1 MDGDEWMHS
10 NTDRG
15 VHFRGFL
22 GITAYHL
29 LPTHP
34 IEPGGGGKGN
44 GELQTIRD
52 IAFRISLIAGGSD

>member
-1 MDGDEWMHS
+1 MDAFKYRSGGSFSWFSGDYS
-10 NTDRG
+10 
-15 VHFRGFL
+15 
-22 GITAYHL
+22 
-29 LPTHP
+29 LPLTTYP